1 MALKRITRK
10 VNMTWKK
17 IIVGITGLSLAV
29 FLNINC
35 ASTSVVKSEPE
46 ASGEPVSG
54 EAASHIEPAPVAMKP
69 YHRAMGEEMR
79 RSFRR
84 ADEIIMAFYTGTR
97 MDKPE
102 GKTYYFDK
110 FFKFNQETYTWGPVT
125 NILLPVIFREL
136 KPQIIYQHEFKSL
149 SKNDR
154 IGICWDYYDEKRF
167 VYLIE
172 GEYSILFLNQEL
184 DEETYTNHRILI
196 DIYPVTKY
204 CNAKTVFDLMVRQEL
219 TSFPGRR

>member
-1 MALKRITRK
+1 
-10 VNMTWKK
+10 
-17 IIVGITGLSLAV
+17 
-29 FLNINC
+29 
-35 ASTSVVKSEPE
+35 
-46 ASGEPVSG
+46 
-54 EAASHIEPAPVAMKP
+54 MKP

-84 ADEIIMAFYTGTR
+84 ADEIILAFYTGTC

-102 GKTYYFDK
+102 GKTFYFDK
-110 FFKFNQETYTWGPVT
+110 FFKFNQETHTWGHVT
-125 NILLPVIFREL
+125 NVLLPVISREL
-136 KPQIIYQHEFKSL
+136 KPEIIYRHDFKSL

-154 IGICWDYYDEKRF
+154 IGICWDYYDETRF

-172 GEYSILFLNQEL
+172 GEYSLLFLNQEL
-184 DEETYTNHRILI
+184 DEKTYTNHRILI

-204 CNAKTVFDLMVRQEL
+204 CNAKKVFELMVRQAT

>member
-1 MALKRITRK
+1 MS
-10 VNMTWKK
+10 WKK
-17 IIVGITGLSLAV
+17 IIVGVTGLIIAV

-35 ASTSVVKSEPE
+35 SSTPVVKSEPE
-46 ASGEPVSG
+46 PSDEPESI
-54 EAASHIEPAPVAMKP
+54 EAASNIEPAPVAMKP

-154 IGICWDYYDEKRF
+154 IGICWDSYDETRF

-184 DEETYTNHRILI
+184 DEKTYTNHRILI

-204 CNAKTVFDLMVRQEL
+204 CNTKTVFDLMIRQAT

>member
-54 EAASHIEPAPVAMKP
+54 EAAFHIEPAPVAMKP

-110 FFKFNQETYTWGPVT
+110 FLKFNQETYTWGPVT

-154 IGICWDYYDEKRF
+154 IGICWDSYDETRF

-172 GEYSILFLNQEL
+172 GEYSLLFLNQEL
-184 DEETYTNHRILI
+184 DEKTYINHRILI

-204 CNAKTVFDLMVRQEL
+204 CNTKTVFDLMVCQAT

>member
-1 MALKRITRK
+1 
-10 VNMTWKK
+10 MTWKK

-35 ASTSVVKSEPE
+35 ASTAEVKSEPE
-46 ASGEPVSG
+46 PSDEPESI
-54 EAASHIEPAPVAMKP
+54 EAASNIEPAPIAMKP

-84 ADEIIMAFYTGTR
+84 ADEIIMAFYTGNW

-125 NILLPVIFREL
+125 NVLLPVIFREL

-154 IGICWDYYDEKRF
+154 IGICWDSYDETRF

-184 DEETYTNHRILI
+184 DEKTYTNHRILI

-204 CNAKTVFDLMVRQEL
+204 CNAKTVFDLMVRQA
-219 TSFPGRR
+219 TTFFPGRR

>member
-1 MALKRITRK
+1 
-10 VNMTWKK
+10 MTWKK
-17 IIVGITGLSLAV
+17 IIAGVTGLSLAV

-35 ASTSVVKSEPE
+35 ASTSAVKSEPE
-46 ASGEPVSG
+46 ASDEPLSI
-54 EAASHIEPAPVAMKP
+54 EAASYIEPAPVAMKP

-84 ADEIIMAFYTGTR
+84 ADEIIMAVYTGNL

-102 GKTYYFDK
+102 GKTFYFDK
-110 FFKFNQETYTWGPVT
+110 FFKFNRETYTWGPVT
-125 NILLPVIFREL
+125 NVLLPVIFREL
-136 KPQIIYQHEFKSL
+136 KPQIIHRPDFKSL

-154 IGICWDYYDEKRF
+154 IGICWDYYDETRF

-172 GEYSILFLNQEL
+172 GEYSLLFLNQEL
-184 DEETYTNHRILI
+184 DEKTYTNHRILI

-204 CNAKTVFDLMVRQEL
+204 CNAKTVFESMVRQAT
-219 TSFPGRR
+219 TSFHGRR

>member
-1 MALKRITRK
+1 
-10 VNMTWKK
+10 MTWKK
-17 IIVGITGLSLAV
+17 IIAGVTGLSLAV

-35 ASTSVVKSEPE
+35 ASTSAVKSEPE
-46 ASGEPVSG
+46 PSDEPVSG
-54 EAASHIEPAPVAMKP
+54 ETASYIEPAPVAMKP
-69 YHRAMGEEMR
+69 YHHAMGEEMR
-79 RSFRR
+79 RSFHR
-84 ADEIIMAFYTGTR
+84 ADEIIMAFYTGNR

-110 FFKFNQETYTWGPVT
+110 FYKFNQETHTWGPVT
-125 NILLPVIFREL
+125 NVLLPVIFREL
-136 KPQIIYQHEFKSL
+136 KPQIIHRHDFKSL

-154 IGICWDYYDEKRF
+154 IGICWDYYDERRF

-184 DEETYTNHRILI
+184 DEETYTNNRILI

-204 CNAKTVFDLMVRQEL
+204 CNTKTVFESMVHQAT

>member
-1 MALKRITRK
+1 MA
-10 VNMTWKK
+10 WKK

-29 FLNINC
+29 FLNTNC
-35 ASTSVVKSEPE
+35 ASTSAVKSEPE
-46 ASGEPVSG
+46 ASDEPVIG
-54 EAASHIEPAPVAMKP
+54 EAASYIEPAPVAMKP

-136 KPQIIYQHEFKSL
+136 KPQIIYQHDFKSL

-154 IGICWDYYDEKRF
+154 IGICWDSYDETRF

-172 GEYSILFLNQEL
+172 GEYSILFLDQEL
-184 DEETYTNHRILI
+184 DEKTYINHRILI

-204 CNAKTVFDLMVRQEL
+204 CNTKTVFDLMIRQAT

>member
-1 MALKRITRK
+1 MALKRMTTEA
-10 VNMTWKK
+10 NMTWKK
-17 IIVGITGLSLAV
+17 IIAGVTGLSLAV
-29 FLNINC
+29 LFNLNC

-46 ASGEPVSG
+46 PSDEPVIG

-84 ADEIIMAFYTGTR
+84 ADEIILAFYTGTR

-102 GKTYYFDK
+102 GKTFYFDK
-110 FFKFNQETYTWGPVT
+110 IFKFNQETHTWGSVT
-125 NILLPVIFREL
+125 NVLLPVIFREL
-136 KPQIIYQHEFKSL
+136 KPEIIYRYDFKSL

-154 IGICWDYYDEKRF
+154 IGICWDYYDETRF

-172 GEYSILFLNQEL
+172 GEYSLLFLCQEF
-184 DEETYTNHRILI
+184 DEKTYINHRILI

-204 CNAKTVFDLMVRQEL
+204 CNAKKVFELMVRQVT